1 MMMKARTI
9 VLFCLLCSMTAM
21 AQEMVYVGPDKK
33 NQKVIDRYNRCHF
46 RVPLGQN
53 IYSRKSKDFTAI
65 FGVKTNSLMS
75 NDDIEINFL
84 KKWVDNPIYNDKED
98 RVYFVQ
104 IKNKTADTIYIDRSR
119 CFRTDSD
126 GSKYCYYDPSKC
138 SDSLSTQRMIA
149 IPPHAKRNLTDY
161 RWVKNKRSGYVEIV
175 EYPEEF
181 LWNLDAAGMYEGYV
195 CYDEVKT
202 FTENNS
208 PYYRTFLIAYSKQA
222 DFAIYSL
229 ATINFYIREIV
240 GWRYP
245 ESIRENVKIV
255 SESRLTG
262 EDKYSIT
269 SWIPLY

>member
-1 MMMKARTI
+1 MKAKMLI
-9 VLFCLLCSMTAM
+9 LLCLLCTTTTM
-21 AQEMVYVGPDKK
+21 AQQMVYVGPDQK

-46 RVPLGQN
+46 RVMLGQTL
-53 IYSRKSKDFTAI
+53 YRRKSKDFTAI

-75 NDDIEINFL
+75 NDDVEINFL

-104 IKNKTADTIYIDRSR
+104 IKNKTSDTIYIDRSR

-138 SDSLSTQRMIA
+138 SDSLSTQRMIP

-181 LWNLDAAGMYEGYV
+181 LWNLDAAGMYEG
-195 CYDEVKT
+195 
-202 FTENNS
+202 
-208 PYYRTFLIAYSKQA
+208 
-222 DFAIYSL
+222 
-229 ATINFYIREIV
+229 
-240 GWRYP
+240 
-245 ESIRENVKIV
+245 
-255 SESRLTG
+255 
-262 EDKYSIT
+262 
-269 SWIPLY
+269 